1 MTVVDIDKLV
11 EEQMQAGKVT
21 APVQEQINTQE
32 KKPEIGSYDGDFKM
46 IKKLEFYLAGLVKH
60 GGSDLHIKSSSLIRG
75 RINGEMMP
83 LSNEI
88 LTHSDGLQLA
98 KEVLRGRFQELV
110 DKKSVDF
117 NYKLDEKFRFR
128 GNMFFQTDGVSA
140 VFRVIPVDI
149 PSMEDLKL
157 PKSIEKFCHLKRGL
171 VLVTGP
177 TGSGKSTTLASIINQ
192 INKDQKK
199 HIITIED
206 PVEFVYKDQNSLVN
220 QRAIGQD
227 ALDFSTALRAAL
239 REDPDVILVGEM
251 RDMETI
257 ETAMHAAETGH
268 LVLSTLHTVDA
279 KDTINRIIGM
289 FPGNEQNKIRM
300 SLAATLQGVLSQR
313 LVKTTDGKRAA
324 AIEIL
329 FKNARIESLI
339 SDSRD
344 SEITDAIAE
353 GKDIYGMQTFDQA
366 LLDLYAKGKITEQ
379 EALLNASNSSD
390 LQMKITNFNGES
402 SGAQN
407 LNDSLIDLKLE
418 E

>member
-1 MTVVDIDKLV
+1 MIHDRDLRQETEVNAKELTFEMVEKL
-11 EEQMQAGKVT
+11 K
-21 APVQEQINTQE
+21 
-32 KKPEIGSYDGDFKM
+32 
-46 IKKLEFYLAGLVKH
+46 FYLNGLVKH
-60 GGSDLHIKSSSLIRG
+60 GGSDLHVKSGSVFRG

-83 LSNEI
+83 LSNEV
-88 LTHSDGLQLA
+88 LSHDDGIQLA
-98 KEVLRGRFQELV
+98 KELLRSRFAELV
-110 DKKSVDF
+110 ENKSVDF
-117 NYKLDEKFRFR
+117 NFKLDESYRFR

-140 VFRVIPVDI
+140 VFRVIPVEI
-149 PSMEDLKL
+149 PTMETLKL
-157 PKSIEKFCHLKRGL
+157 PESIHKLTTLKRGL

-177 TGSGKSTTLASIINQ
+177 TGSGKSTTLASIIDEVNRTQ
-192 INKDQKK
+192 RK

-206 PVEFVYKDQNSLVN
+206 PIEFVYQERKSLVN

-239 REDPDVILVGEM
+239 REDPDIILVGEM

-268 LVLSTLHTVDA
+268 LVLSTLHTLDA

-313 LVKTTDGKRAA
+313 LVKTVDGKRAA

-329 FKNARIESLI
+329 TRNARIESLI
-339 SDSRD
+339 ADGRD

-366 LLDLYAKGKITEQ
+366 LLDLYKSGRITAE
-379 EALLNASNSSD
+379 EALLNATNRGD
-390 LQMKITNFNGES
+390 LKMQLDNHLHANHAES
-402 SGAQN
+402 SIDDAM
-407 LNDSLIDLKLE
+407 IDLKIE
-418 E
+418 EKV